1 MYNTSIKYLILV
13 ITLGLIAKISAIYWD
28 FDMSNNQFLS
38 HSPWYSVIR
47 NYLSLY
53 YYIDTIAILYKST
66 NHNILFVLS
75 VCNCNGFAD
84 KCYFDRH
91 LYNLTGQGGHCIDCR
106 ENRDGPNCERCKVN
120 FYRREDDRCVP
131 CDCNPTGR

>member
-1 MYNTSIKYLILV
+1 MMYNTSIEYLI
-13 ITLGLIAKISAIYWD
+13 ITLGLIAQISAIYWD

-47 NYLSLY
+47 NYLSFIPYIYHLY
-53 YYIDTIAILYKST
+53 TTYTPFL
-66 NHNILFVLS
+66 LFVLIL